1 MNYHSC
7 WKTSSKRNRQPDL
20 HVLGMAE
27 QSSRD
32 RQYLIIPTLP
42 TFELPPKREH
52 TCLTTSHSLG
62 GQVFPTSSNP
72 FVAKRQPTG
81 REDLR
86 YSASKRIH
94 VLTCNV
100 DPCFLGS
107 PMVESDHLDHNNGTR
122 HICHL
127 TPRSTTVLLSKHFKQ
142 RTSSWAIHSF
152 KNTLYP
158 SNTSQPSNCLP
169 PSWSGM

>member
-1 MNYHSC
+1 MYVCSISWIIILVERHLLSATGNQTCMC
-7 WKTSSKRNRQPDL
+7 WAWLNNPAVIGSN
-20 HVLGMAE
+20 
-27 QSSRD
+27 
-32 RQYLIIPTLP
+32 YLIIPTLP
-42 TFELPPKREH
+42 TSELPPKKEH

-62 GQVFPTSSNP
+62 GQVFPTSWNP

-107 PMVESDHLDHNNGTR
+107 PMVESDHLTTTTEHGT
-122 HICHL
+122 
-127 TPRSTTVLLSKHFKQ
+127 
-142 RTSSWAIHSF
+142 SWATHSF

-158 SNTSQPSNCLP
+158 SNTSKPSNCLP